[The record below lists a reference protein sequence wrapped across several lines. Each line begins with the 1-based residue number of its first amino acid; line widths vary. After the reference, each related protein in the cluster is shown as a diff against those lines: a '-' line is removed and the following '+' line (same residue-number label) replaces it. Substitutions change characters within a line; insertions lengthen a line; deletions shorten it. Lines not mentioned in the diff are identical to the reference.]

1 MSTVQLCI
9 GVREFAVSFNL
20 KAGGKSM
27 IIRDKYM
34 AQIRPFYESDL
45 IKIITGIRRCGKSVI
60 LKQVMTELEATG
72 KRCLFLDFDLRP
84 ARTKLPDAD
93 ALIAYVNEHL
103 GEDKLYIFLDEI
115 QNVTAWNE
123 AVRTLRLYNTSVF
136 ITGSNSKLLSREFTK
151 ELSGR
156 YVSFRIKPF
165 VYREA
170 KEYADQL
177 GRTFGIGDYLVWG
190 GFPAALEQPD
200 TDAMKRYL
208 NDLNSTIIYNDL
220 ENRYNIRKK
229 DVFERIVDYIL
240 ISNARIFSAK
250 SIADYMKGQ
259 NTSVSV
265 PTVIKYLDYLKE
277 AYVIEDIPLYSP
289 KAKAK
294 LNYYYKLYNEDVSMN
309 SIRISGNRY
318 DLTHNL
324 ENIVLNELIYQGYD
338 VTVYNNKGREI
349 DFRAVKDGKIYLIQV
364 AYSVT
369 EEKAYAREFSAFAGI
384 DNTVKKIIIT
394 NDEIDYSTSTV
405 YHYRL
410 RDFLLMDAL

>member
-1 MSTVQLCI
+1 
-9 GVREFAVSFNL
+9 
-20 KAGGKSM
+20 M
-27 IIRDKYM
+27 IIREKYLN
-34 AQIRPFYESDL
+34 QIRPFYESDL

-60 LKQVMTELEATG
+60 LKQILNELEASG

-84 ARTKLPDAD
+84 VRAKIPDAD
-93 ALIAYVNEHL
+93 ALIAYVNGHL
-103 GEDKLYIFLDEI
+103 GEDKLYVFLDEI
-115 QNVTAWNE
+115 QNVAAWNE

-156 YVSFRIKPF
+156 FVSFRIKPF

-177 GRTFGIGDYLVWG
+177 GRSFGISDYLVWG

-200 TDAMKRYL
+200 EDARKRYL
-208 NDLNSTIIYNDL
+208 NDLNSTIIYNNL

-229 DVFERIVDYIL
+229 DVFERIVDFIL

-265 PTVIKYLDYLKE
+265 PTVIKYLAYLKE
-277 AYVIEDIPLYSP
+277 AYVIKDIPLFSP
-289 KAKAK
+289 KAKAE
-294 LNYYYKLYNEDVSMN
+294 LNYYYKLYDEDVSLN
-309 SIRISGNRY
+309 SIRVSGTRY

-324 ENIVLNELIYQGYD
+324 ENIVLNELIYLGYD
-338 VTVYNNKGREI
+338 VTVYDNKGREI
-349 DFRAVKDGKIYLIQV
+349 DFRAVKAGKIYLVQV
-364 AYSVT
+364 AYSVA
-369 EEKAYAREFSAFAGI
+369 EEKTYDREFSAFAGI
-384 DNTVKKIIIT
+384 NNMVKKIIIT
-394 NDEIDYSTSTV
+394 NDDIDYSTSTV
-405 YHYRL
+405 YHYKL
-410 RDFLLMDAL
+410 RDFLLMDEL

>member
-1 MSTVQLCI
+1 
-9 GVREFAVSFNL
+9 
-20 KAGGKSM
+20 M
-27 IIRDKYM
+27 IIREKYM
-34 AQIRPFYESDL
+34 KQIRSFYESDL

-60 LKQVMTELEATG
+60 LKQVMNELEAAG
-72 KRCLFLDFDLRP
+72 KKCLFLDFDLRP
-84 ARTKLPDAD
+84 VRTKIPDAE
-93 ALIAYVNEHL
+93 ALIDYVNEYL
-103 GEDKLYIFLDEI
+103 GEEKLFVFLDEI

-177 GRTFGIGDYLVWG
+177 GRHFGVSDYIIWG
-190 GFPAALEQPD
+190 GFPATLEQQD
-200 TDAMKRYL
+200 EDAMRRYL

-229 DVFERIVDYIL
+229 DVFERIVDFIL
-240 ISNARIFSAK
+240 ISNARTFSAK

-259 NTSVSV
+259 NISVSV

-289 KAKAK
+289 KAKVK
-294 LNYYYKLYNEDVSMN
+294 LNYYYKLYDEDVSLN
-309 SIRISGNRY
+309 SIRVSDNRY

-324 ENIVLNELIYQGYD
+324 ENIVMNELIYLGCD
-338 VTVYNNKGREI
+338 ITVYNNKGREI

-364 AYSVT
+364 AYSVA
-369 EEKAYAREFSAFAGI
+369 EEKAYDREFSAFAGV
-384 DNTVKKIIIT
+384 DNTVKKILIT

-405 YHYRL
+405 YHYKL
-410 RDFLLMDAL
+410 KDFLQKNEL

>member
-1 MSTVQLCI
+1 
-9 GVREFAVSFNL
+9 
-20 KAGGKSM
+20 M

-84 ARTKLPDAD
+84 ARTKIPDAD

-115 QNVTAWNE
+115 QNVTAWND

-369 EEKAYAREFSAFAGI
+369 EEEAYAREFSAFAGI

>member
-1 MSTVQLCI
+1 
-9 GVREFAVSFNL
+9 
-20 KAGGKSM
+20 M
-27 IIRDKYM
+27 IIRDRYM

-84 ARTKLPDAD
+84 ARTKIPDAD

-103 GEDKLYIFLDEI
+103 GEDKLYVFLDEI

-177 GRTFGIGDYLVWG
+177 GRAFGIGDYLVWG

-250 SIADYMKGQ
+250 SISDYMKGQ

-277 AYVIEDIPLYSP
+277 AYVIEDVPLYSP

-294 LNYYYKLYNEDVSMN
+294 LNYYYKLYDEDVSMN

-338 VTVYNNKGREI
+338 VTVYNSKGREI

-384 DNTVKKIIIT
+384 DNTAKKIIIT

-405 YHYRL
+405 YHYKL

>member
-1 MSTVQLCI
+1 MI
-9 GVREFAVSFNL
+9 FRE
-20 KAGGKSM
+20 
-27 IIRDKYM
+27 RYM

-60 LKQVMTELEATG
+60 LRQIMSEIEKAG

-84 ARTKLPDAD
+84 VAARIPDAD
-93 ALIAYVNEHL
+93 ALIACVNEYL
-103 GEDKLYIFLDEI
+103 GDDKLYVFLDEI
-115 QNVTAWNE
+115 QNVDGWND

-136 ITGSNSKLLSREFTK
+136 ITGSNSKLLSGEYTK

-165 VYREA
+165 IYREA
-170 KEYADQL
+170 KEYANQM
-177 GRTFGIGDYLVWG
+177 GRAFEISDYLIWG

-200 TDAMKRYL
+200 DEARKRYL
-208 NDLNSTIIYNDL
+208 NDLNDMIVYNDL

-229 DVFERIVDYIL
+229 DIFEKIVDYIL

-259 NTSVSV
+259 NIPVSV
-265 PTVIKYLDYLKE
+265 PTVIKYIGYLKE
-277 AYVIEDIPLYSP
+277 AYVIDDIPLYSP

-294 LNYYYKLYNEDVSMN
+294 LNYYYKLFDEDVSFN
-309 SIRISGNRY
+309 SIRVSGHRF

-324 ENIVLNELIYQGYD
+324 ENIVLNELIYMGYEI
-338 VTVYNNKGREI
+338 TVYQKKGREI
-349 DFRAVKDGKIYLIQV
+349 DFRAVRDGKVYLVQV
-364 AYSVT
+364 AYSLA
-369 EEKAYAREFSAFAGI
+369 EDKAYEREFSAFADI

-394 NDEIDYSTSTV
+394 NDDIDYSTSTV
-405 YHYRL
+405 YHYKL
-410 RDFLLMDAL
+410 RDFLMMENL